1 MNIYASTSRT
11 LLFNYFTMDLNKAQ
25 IIWRLT
31 SDIELRTTPNGQS
44 VTSFSVATNRN
55 WTDSSGMKQ
64 EQAEFHNVVLWGK
77 LAEIANQYLSKWRRV
92 YIEWRL
98 QTRNWEAQ
106 DGTKRYRTEIV
117 WDNMIMLDSP
127 GSAWASSTSSDDLWN
142 DTPAVKQTDDKKED
156 EINIEDIPF

>member
-1 MNIYASTSRT
+1 
-11 LLFNYFTMDLNKAQ
+11 MDLNKAQ
-25 IIWRLT
+25 IIGRLT
-31 SDIELRTTPNGQS
+31 SDIELRTTPNWQS

-77 LAEIANQYLSKWRRV
+77 LAEIASQYLQKWRRLYV
-92 YIEWRL
+92 EWRL

-106 DGTKRYRTEIV
+106 DWTKRYRTEII
-117 WDNMIMLDSP
+117 WDNMIMLDSAW
-127 GSAWASSTSSDDLWN
+127 SAWAWAWAWAWAESSYSN
-142 DTPAVKQTDDKKED
+142 ENETPVIKKTESKKEE